1 MKAKFDLVV
10 VGAGPAGLAAAVAA
24 ASGSRSVA
32 VIDDNPRAGGQIWR
46 QGANAKEPAALSAML
61 DGLIRNP
68 NVTFYQA
75 TRVSVLEGAHAIV
88 VDSAQYGGI
97 SISFARLVIA
107 TGARERLLPFDGWTL
122 PGVTG
127 AGGLQALIK
136 GGVPVR
142 GERVILAGSGPL
154 LVAALSTARSAGAH
168 VLAVVEQA
176 SSHAVLR
183 FGLSLSAT
191 PSKLGQ
197 AVRLTRG
204 FAGTRYW
211 TDSVVTRALGNERV
225 EGAVIRRRGRDVTLE
240 CDRIAIGYG
249 LVPNVS
255 LAQMAGCAL
264 ARGAVVVDD
273 RQRTSV
279 RDVWAAGE
287 CTGIGGMEL
296 ARAEGKI
303 AGLSATDQTV
313 PASLVREREHWRR
326 FARRVADVFE
336 LGAQARTRPSAE
348 TIVCRCEDVA
358 FGDVSAYTNWRDA
371 KLHTRCG
378 MGPCQ
383 GRVCGAALETYFG
396 WDAAPP
402 RPPLMPTRIG
412 ALIEA
417 RDADDARL

>member
-1 MKAKFDLVV
+1 MKMKFDLVV
-10 VGAGPAGLAAAVAA
+10 VGAGPAGLAAAHAA
-24 ASGSRSVA
+24 ASGSRSIA
-32 VIDDNPRAGGQIWR
+32 LIDDNPHAGGQIWR
-46 QGANAKEPAALSAML
+46 QGSNTKKPAALSRVL
-61 DGLIRNP
+61 DELISNP
-68 NVTFYQA
+68 NVTIYQA
-75 TRVSVLEGAHAIV
+75 TRVSMLEGAREII
-88 VDSAQYGGI
+88 VDSARQGGI
-97 SISFARLVIA
+97 SVSFGRLVIA
-107 TGARERLLPFDGWTL
+107 TGARERLLPFEGWTL

-136 GGVPVR
+136 GGMPVR

-176 SSHAVLR
+176 PSHAILR

-191 PSKLGQ
+191 PSKFGQ
-197 AVRLTRG
+197 ALRLTRG

-211 TDSVVTRALGNERV
+211 TDSVLTRALGEERV
-225 EGAVIRRRGRDVTLE
+225 AGAVIRRRGLDVTLE
-240 CDRIAIGYG
+240 CDRIASGYG

-255 LAQMAGCAL
+255 LAQMFGCAL

-273 RQRTSV
+273 GQRTSV
-279 RDVWAAGE
+279 QDVWAAGE

-296 ARAEGKI
+296 ARAEGRI
-303 AGLSATDQTV
+303 AGLSATDRPV
-313 PASLVREREHWRR
+313 PASLVREREHWRG
-326 FARRVADVFE
+326 FARRVARAFE

-348 TIVCRCEDVA
+348 TIVCRCEDVP
-358 FGDVSAYTNWRDA
+358 FGEVSAHANWRDA

-383 GRVCGAALETYFG
+383 GRVCAVALETYFG

-402 RPPLMPTRIG
+402 RPPLVPTRIG
-412 ALIEA
+412 AFLEA
-417 RDADDARL
+417 READDARL